1 MPTAVPHDVASEKPA
16 GALIAELLQP
26 PPSHAAGIAKIFATP
41 VVSLTASS
49 DSGDGHRKPADG
61 ETPTEPAYVE
71 TLDDDETAT
80 KNYEAETDAEAQLS
94 LAEASTGD
102 EQDAFSASPLS
113 VANRRSLAEASASVQ
128 GALDGVEKTPY
139 CTKCTYPID
148 DILRAKLYGKQSGC
162 PTFICRGCNC
172 LITMVSKHMDLP
184 QLADAGLSFASLQ
197 MTTTGKEFFKQA
209 KEAADQHGRLAWNQ
223 VRELLTSALTERRMQ
238 VVTISYT
245 DKEWP
250 LSVWVTKG
258 FDAED
263 LKKNGTRVD
272 HPVFKDVYRAPL
284 KETCRANVMHP

>member
-1 MPTAVPHDVASEKPA
+1 MSAK
-16 GALIAELLQP
+16 LLQP

-41 VVSLTASS
+41 VVSMTASS

-61 ETPTEPAYVE
+61 ETPTVPAYVE
-71 TLDDDETAT
+71 TLADDETAT
-80 KNYEAETDAEAQLS
+80 KNYETDTDVEAQLS

-102 EQDAFSASPLS
+102 DQDALFSASPLS
-113 VANRRSLAEASASVQ
+113 VASRRSLAEASASVQ

-238 VVTISYT
+238 VVKIKYT

-263 LKKNGTRVD
+263 LKKNGTLVD

-284 KETCRANVMHP
+284 KQTCRANVMHP